1 MLFQPYIVIHENV
14 QDDSEVVWAPL
25 SNETKCFL
33 SSQNF
38 FHVVALKFTHDL
50 RPRHMSFDN
59 DNISGSLQIDG

>member
-50 RPRHMSFDN
+50 RPRHILGVYSRTYKA
-59 DNISGSLQIDG
+59 IERL